1 MNNDMK
7 KAFLYLFLTVTW
19 VMTTRSQTVP
29 LSGPCGKSGS
39 TVKWEFDPSGKIL
52 LIGGE
57 GEMADFACGEAPWH
71 HLTEHI
77 YAVAVGNKVKSIGKC
92 AFAGCKNLQKALIS
106 ASVES
111 IGDSAFMQCKEL
123 REYKIT
129 PAVREIAPTAF
140 QECTRLQFVI
150 EEGNTHFSLYNNA
163 LIDNGHRR
171 LLCLSPAYRLTAFE
185 VPPSVREI
193 GCAAFFAC
201 TVLESVRIPAQTT
214 ALQPGAFTLCHGLKE
229 IDIENGHPTLAEEDG
244 IIYDKDKTKVIV
256 CPAGREKKSVKIPS
270 TVTEICPLAFSDCR
284 LVKSIRIP
292 PTVTR
297 IGRNAFAVCVNLKSI
312 NLSEGI
318 TEIPPFAFRG
328 CIWLKS
334 LELPQGV
341 TRIGDSAFE
350 QCESITTM
358 HIPDGVTELP
368 DNVFKHCVHLEE
380 ITLPD
385 KLTSIGEKAFV
396 GCNNLKRLH
405 IPADIPPGIE
415 EKLHPTTLPTAYE
428 RIESRSHTKSGRTHT
443 ISYSRLQKVPH
454 AEIKTKKA
462 IGKYL
467 YYTASSKMQL
477 REITVNDDN
486 LFYSA
491 QDGIL
496 YNKDRTVL
504 LFAAGR
510 RDNVQIPE
518 TVREIAPFAF
528 SGADVF
534 KVHIPESVERIGECA
549 LPYRMNND
557 VPQRMHFYVHSTVPP
572 ELAVE
577 QYLHLAAFYQR
588 RGNYLADGETRLLAL
603 HVPAGCRE
611 RYEQAP
617 VWGEIFKGCIEDDI
631 RQEADTAADNAK
643 AWRTAVRQFIRF
655 TPGYEGT
662 DDYTKKDSAI
672 ARAILQ
678 KEGKGRWQGLTE
690 AELEQKSVQLAQEY
704 SRSQKTYDA
713 IEIMLPYYKKA
724 MTLGQLQG
732 LVDEL
737 NTEGARR
744 AWELSQTD
752 IETTPEAVAAM
763 VLLAAGVTP
772 PPLEAKECTPEYK
785 ALVHDFLELNGTKDG
800 IHAIFQSALPETE
813 TEDSVSTYL
822 ENSIKYLVDNM
833 ETIMLN
839 HYIDVLSEED
849 LRLLCDIFRKPS
861 GQAARK
867 AILYMAENGDAISTD
882 KALRFKTWV
891 EQTLQ

>member
-77 YAVAVGNKVKSIGKC
+77 CTVAIGNKVKSIGKC
-92 AFAGCKNLQKALIS
+92 AFAKCNSLQRALVS
-106 ASVES
+106 ASVET
-111 IGDSAFMQCKEL
+111 IGDSAFWQCGDL

-163 LIDNGHRR
+163 LIDNDHRR

-185 VPPSVREI
+185 VPSSVREI

-201 TVLESVRIPAQTT
+201 KELTRVSIPAQTT
-214 ALQPGAFTLCHGLKE
+214 ALQPGAFTLCVQLKE
-229 IDIENGHPTLAEEDG
+229 IDIEDGHPTLTEEDG
-244 IIYDKDKTKVIV
+244 VIYDKDKTKVIV
-256 CPAGREKKSVKIPS
+256 CPVGRKKKSVKIAS

-297 IGRNAFAVCVNLKSI
+297 IGRNAFAVCLNLQSI
-312 NLSEGI
+312 ELPEGI
-318 TEIPPFAFRG
+318 TEIPPFAFGG
-328 CIWLKS
+328 CVRLKS

-341 TRIGDSAFE
+341 TRIGNNAFE
-350 QCESITTM
+350 DCSSLTSM

-368 DNVFKHCVHLEE
+368 DNAFKNCRDLKE

-385 KLTSIGEKAFV
+385 GLASIGEGTFV
-396 GCNNLKRLH
+396 GCNSLEKLH

-415 EKLHPTTLPTAYE
+415 EALRPTTQLTTYL
-428 RIESRSHTKSGRTHT
+428 RIETRSHTRFGRTHT
-443 ISYSRLQKVPH
+443 INYSRYQKVPH
-454 AEIKTKKA
+454 TGLKGAQA
-462 IGKYL
+462 LRNDL

-477 REITVNDDN
+477 REITVDDDN

-528 SGADVF
+528 SGANVF
-534 KVHIPESVERIGECA
+534 KVHIPESVERIGEYA
-549 LPYRMNND
+549 LPSRQNND
-557 VPQRMHFYVHSTVPP
+557 VAQAAGSCKPALGRQHF
-572 ELAVE
+572 
-577 QYLHLAAFYQR
+577 
-588 RGNYLADGETRLLAL
+588 DGRN
-603 HVPAGCRE
+603 
-611 RYEQAP
+611 
-617 VWGEIFKGCIEDDI
+617 
-631 RQEADTAADNAK
+631 AADCPA
-643 AWRTAVRQFIRF
+643 RSRRMQ
-655 TPGYEGT
+655 GT
-662 DDYTKKDSAI
+662 
-672 ARAILQ
+672 
-678 KEGKGRWQGLTE
+678 
-690 AELEQKSVQLAQEY
+690 V
-704 SRSQKTYDA
+704 
-713 IEIMLPYYKKA
+713 
-724 MTLGQLQG
+724 
-732 LVDEL
+732 
-737 NTEGARR
+737 
-744 AWELSQTD
+744 
-752 IETTPEAVAAM
+752 
-763 VLLAAGVTP
+763 
-772 PPLEAKECTPEYK
+772 
-785 ALVHDFLELNGTKDG
+785 
-800 IHAIFQSALPETE
+800 
-813 TEDSVSTYL
+813 
-822 ENSIKYLVDNM
+822 
-833 ETIMLN
+833 
-839 HYIDVLSEED
+839 
-849 LRLLCDIFRKPS
+849 
-861 GQAARK
+861 
-867 AILYMAENGDAISTD
+867 
-882 KALRFKTWV
+882 
-891 EQTLQ
+891 

>member
-7 KAFLYLFLTVTW
+7 KAFLYLFLAVTW
-19 VMTTRSQTVP
+19 IMTARSQTVP

-39 TVKWEFDPSGKIL
+39 TVKWEFDPSGKTL

-57 GEMADFACGEAPWH
+57 GEMEDFACGETPWQFF
-71 HLTEHI
+71 TDHI
-77 YAVAVGNKVKSIGKC
+77 YNVAIGNKVKSIGKF
-92 AFAGCKNLQKALIS
+92 AFAKCKNLQRALVS

-111 IGDSAFMQCKEL
+111 IGDSAFWQCKGL

-150 EEGNTHFSLYNNA
+150 DEGNTHFSLYNNA
-163 LIDNGHRR
+163 LIDNDHQR
-171 LLCLSPAYRLTAFE
+171 LLCLSPAYRLTTFE

-201 TVLESVRIPAQTT
+201 KELTRVSIPAQTT
-214 ALQPGAFTLCHGLKE
+214 ALQPGAFTLCNGLKE
-229 IDIENGHPTLAEEDG
+229 IDIEDGHPTLAEEDG
-244 IIYDKDKTKVIV
+244 VIYDKEKTKVIV
-256 CPAGREKKSVKIPS
+256 CPAGREKTSVKIPS
-270 TVTEICPLAFSDCR
+270 TVTEICPLAFSDCHKI
-284 LVKSIRIP
+284 KSIRIP

-297 IGRNAFAVCVNLKSI
+297 IGRNAFAVCLSLKSI
-312 NLSEGI
+312 ELPEGI
-318 TEIPPFAFRG
+318 TEIPPFAFGG
-328 CIWLKS
+328 CINLKAI
-334 LELPQGV
+334 ELPQGV
-341 TRIGDSAFE
+341 TRIGNNAFE
-350 QCESITTM
+350 QCEDLTAM

-368 DNVFKHCVHLEE
+368 DKAFRLCGKLEE
-380 ITLPD
+380 ITLP
-385 KLTSIGEKAFV
+385 KGLRAIGEEAFV

-415 EKLHPTTLPTAYE
+415 EALRPTTQLTTYL
-428 RIESRSHTKSGRTHT
+428 RIETRSHTKFGRTHT
-443 ISYSRLQKVPH
+443 INYSRYQKVPH
-454 AEIKTKKA
+454 TGLKGAQA
-462 IGKYL
+462 LRNDL

-477 REITVNDDN
+477 REITVDDDN

-534 KVHIPESVERIGECA
+534 RVHIPESVERIGEYA
-549 LPYRMNND
+549 LPSRQNND
-557 VPQRMHFYVHSTVPP
+557 VAQRIHIYVHSTLPP
-572 ELAVE
+572 ELAAE
-577 QYLHLAAFYQR
+577 QNRQQAAASR
-588 RGNYLADGETRLLAL
+588 PWADNTLMGETQQIVL
-603 HVPAGCRE
+603 HVPAGCKAQ
-611 RYEQAP
+611 YEQAP
-617 VWGEIFKGCIEDDI
+617 VWGEIFKGRIEDDI
-631 RQEADTAADNAK
+631 KPETGTAADSDK
-643 AWRTAVRQFIRF
+643 AWRAAVRQFVQF
-655 TPGYEGT
+655 TPGYEGAN
-662 DDYTKKDSAI
+662 DYTEKDSAI

-713 IEIMLPYYKKA
+713 IEIMLPYYKKT
-724 MTLGQLQG
+724 MTLGQLQE
-732 LVDEL
+732 LVTEL
-737 NTEGARR
+737 NTEEARR

-839 HYIDVLSEED
+839 HYIEVLPEEN

>member
-1 MNNDMK
+1 MK
-7 KAFLYLFLTVTW
+7 KAFLCLLLALVWVATV
-19 VMTTRSQTVP
+19 RPQTVP
-29 LSGPCGKSGS
+29 LSGPCGKPGS
-39 TVKWEFDPSGKIL
+39 TVKWEFDPSGKTL

-57 GEMADFACGEAPWH
+57 GEMEDFSCGEAPWL

-92 AFAGCKNLQKALIS
+92 AFAGCKNLRKALVS

-111 IGDSAFMQCKEL
+111 ISDSAFMQCKEL

-229 IDIENGHPTLAEEDG
+229 IDIEDGHPTLAEEDG
-244 IIYDKDKTKVIV
+244 VIYDKNKTKVIV

-270 TVTEICPLAFSDCR
+270 TVTEICPLAFSDCHKI
-284 LVKSIRIP
+284 KSIQIP

-297 IGRNAFAVCVNLKSI
+297 IGRNAFAVCLNLQSI
-312 NLSEGI
+312 ELPEGI
-318 TEIPPFAFRG
+318 TEIPPFAFGG
-328 CIWLKS
+328 CVRLKS

-341 TRIGDSAFE
+341 TRIGNNAFE
-350 QCESITTM
+350 DCSSLTSM

-368 DNVFKHCVHLEE
+368 DNAFKNCRDLKK

-385 KLTSIGEKAFV
+385 GLASIGEGAFV
-396 GCNNLKRLH
+396 GCNSLEKLH

-415 EKLHPTTLPTAYE
+415 GALRPITQLTAYL
-428 RIESRSHTKSGRTHT
+428 RIETRSHTKFGRTHT
-443 ISYSRLQKVPH
+443 INYSRYQKVPH
-454 AEIKTKKA
+454 TGLKGAQA
-462 IGKYL
+462 LSNDL

-477 REITVNDDN
+477 RGITVDDGN

-534 KVHIPESVERIGECA
+534 RVHIPESVERIGEYA
-549 LPYRMNND
+549 LPSRQNND
-557 VPQRMHFYVHSTVPP
+557 VAQRIHIYVHSTLPP
-572 ELAVE
+572 ELAAE
-577 QYLHLAAFYQR
+577 QNRQQAAASQPW
-588 RGNYLADGETRLLAL
+588 ADNTLMGETRLLAL

-643 AWRTAVRQFIRF
+643 AWRTAVRQFIQF
-655 TPGYEGT
+655 TPGYEGAN
-662 DDYTKKDSAI
+662 DYTEKDSAI

-713 IEIMLPYYKKA
+713 IEIMLPYYKKT

-772 PPLEAKECTPEYK
+772 PLLEAKECTPEYK